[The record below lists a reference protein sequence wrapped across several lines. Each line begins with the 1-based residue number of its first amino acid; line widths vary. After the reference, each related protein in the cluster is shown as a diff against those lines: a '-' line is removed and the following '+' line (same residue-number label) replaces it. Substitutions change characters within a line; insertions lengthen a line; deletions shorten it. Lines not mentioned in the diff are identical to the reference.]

1 MALLADTDFFFFSRR
16 GRHRRCLSDWS
27 SDVCSPDL
35 FLLRLRRGL
44 IACSQAVFLSAAN
57 QINATICRQPFTIIM
72 ACNTGPRRNSMK
84 LPSIALSLLMFATL
98 ILMAGCAA
106 PPTAVTFT
114 TPYQAV
120 LLSNNSVY
128 YGKLAGF
135 GTASPVL
142 TDIFYIVTQTDPN
155 TKETKNMLVKRGK
168 ELHGPDR
175 MYLNATSIVFVEPVG
190 ADSKVAQ
197 LIDEA
202 AKKQ

>member
-1 MALLADTDFFFFSRR
+1 
-16 GRHRRCLSDWS
+16 
-27 SDVCSPDL
+27 
-35 FLLRLRRGL
+35 
-44 IACSQAVFLSAAN
+44 
-57 QINATICRQPFTIIM
+57 
-72 ACNTGPRRNSMK
+72 MK